1 MGRLRVRLL
10 GCWPIRHFHISHNAP
25 YLPPNI
31 LHNLNLVPRVLSY
44 PSSVGRVGENT
55 GNEVGITFVF
65 YFSWVLQRKRNRNRE
80 IENNANAKFWGQIR
94 CIVGSVKVAYTQS
107 RYNLGQSCIL
117 EEHFSKHRPTTP
129 PPPGSSGVVS
139 KRTPHSLGVC
149 GKQRW
154 TGGKG
159 LLYAKLLIWK
169 WFCCMK

>member
-1 MGRLRVRLL
+1 MHLICPPTFCITSTSLGSLLPVLRRAGRREHWERGWHNLCFLFLL
-10 GCWPIRHFHISHNAP
+10 GITV
-25 YLPPNI
+25 
-31 LHNLNLVPRVLSY
+31 VP
-44 PSSVGRVGENT
+44 
-55 GNEVGITFVF
+55 
-65 YFSWVLQRKRNRNRE
+65 RE

-149 GKQRW
+149 GKQR
-154 TGGKG
+154 
-159 LLYAKLLIWK
+159 
-169 WFCCMK
+169 